1 AQNEF
6 DILGG
11 VLYIAVIILELGIL
25 GSHWVWLLRTLRIRR
40 AAVLEGKTFDDVL
53 EEKARAGEAWDFAER
68 RFRPKRAK
76 KGGKGGE
83 DVEMQAEGGSV
94 DTSTVPTSTA
104 ASSIDKNAVAV
115 APDFDGSI
123 FD

>member
-1 AQNEF
+1 M
-6 DILGG
+6 
-11 VLYIAVIILELGIL
+11 
-25 GSHWVWLLRTLRIRR
+25 
-40 AAVLEGKTFDDVL
+40 EGKTFDDVL

-104 ASSIDKNAVAV
+104 ASSIDKSEFCCPSADGLHKGGEADIQYIDAVAV
-115 APDFDGSI
+115 ANVGQNAV
-123 FD
+123 